1 MDIDPSVS
9 LGDPGPSTLANRLRR
24 LTALPDELESD
35 PLVRN
40 TLRTLRSHATERP
53 LNMEEDDEALTD
65 TPDDLEPD
73 DDPHAFGLEE
83 DEIQEYELTAWD
95 VVDIAIEQEAQGTYP
110 IGCSLVHLCLHCSTS
125 GYHLDYNDMDTLRIF
140 SWQVQNNLTQAAIS
154 QLPLVFPDRPIPTWK
169 VVMARALHL
178 AGIEPVFIDCCTNSC
193 MAFTGSHEKLKHC
206 TYCKQPRFTSSKKPR
221 KRFCYLPLI
230 PRLKMFSANTR
241 FADLMRYRVRDHQ
254 HNPGVTSDVFDGSCY
269 QSLLNQ
275 HVSLNG
281 KKCKHRFFADDTDI
295 ALGLSTDGFAPFKK
309 RTQTAWPLLVY
320 NYNLPPDVRFHLEHI
335 ICLGVVPGPRK
346 PHDFDSFLWPLVEEL
361 LRLEMGVAAHD
372 DVSERPIVLRAF
384 LILVFGDIPAISMV
398 MRMKGHGAVSPC
410 RFCKIKGVRVPSE
423 KQNKRYYV
431 PLDRSTHPLVE
442 DDPAQIPVHNPHA
455 LPLRTHE
462 EFMRQAC
469 EVENARPTQSKAL
482 AKEYGIKGVPLLSHL
497 SSLTFPHSFPYEFMH
512 IIWENLIP
520 NLIDLWT
527 DKFKNLDSGSEDY
540 TLTSSVWT
548 AIGRASE
555 ACGSSIPAAMGPRPF
570 NVATDSA
577 RWTADSRSF
586 WTLYLAPTLLE
597 RRFKKAKYY
606 DHFIDLVVLLN
617 TCLKF
622 DYTSEDVD
630 FVRNGFIKWV
640 DEYET

>member
-24 LTALPDELESD
+24 LTALPDEPESD
-35 PLVRN
+35 PLVRE
-40 TLRTLRSHATERP
+40 TLRTLRSHTTQRP
-53 LNMEEDDEALTD
+53 LSTEEDDEDITD
-65 TPDDLEPD
+65 PPDDLEPD

-83 DEIQEYELTAWD
+83 DEIEEYELTAWD
-95 VVDIAIEQEAQGTYP
+95 AVDIAIEQEAQGTYP
-110 IGCSLVHLCLHCSTS
+110 MDFSRVYLCLHSCTL
-125 GYHLDYNDMDTLRIF
+125 GYHLDYNDMDVLRVF

-154 QLPLVFPDRPIPTWK
+154 QLPFVFPDRPIPTWK
-169 VVMARALHL
+169 VIMTRALHL
-178 AGIEPVFIDCCTNSC
+178 AGIEPVFIDCCTKSC
-193 MAFTGSHEKLKHC
+193 MAFTGAHEKLKKC
-206 TYCKQPRFTSSKKPR
+206 SWCKQPRFSSSGKPR

-230 PRLKMFSANTR
+230 PRLKMFSASAH
-241 FADLMRYRVRDHQ
+241 FADLMRYRTRDH
-254 HNPGVTSDVFDGSCY
+254 HHEPGTTSDVFDGSCY
-269 QSLLNQ
+269 RSLLKR

-281 KKCKHRFFADDTDI
+281 KTCKHRFFAENTDI

-309 RTQTAWPLLVY
+309 RSQTAWPLLVY
-320 NYNLPPDVRFHLEHI
+320 NYNLPPDIRFHLEHI
-335 ICLGVVPGPRK
+335 ICLGVIPGPSK
-346 PHDFDSFLWPLVEEL
+346 PHDFDSYLWPLVEEL
-361 LRLEMGVAAHD
+361 LRLEMGIAAFD
-372 DVSERPIVLRAF
+372 GVSNKAISLHAF

-442 DDPAQIPVHNPHA
+442 EDPTQIPVYNPHA

-462 EFMRQAC
+462 EFMCQAR
-469 EVENARPTQSKAL
+469 EVETARPTRSKEL

-512 IIWENLIP
+512 LIWENLIP

-540 TLTSSVWT
+540 TLASSVWT

-622 DYTSEDVD
+622 DYTSEDID
-630 FVRNGFIKWV
+630 FIRNGFIKWV